1 MFTTYAQKQAT
12 AQKSTVSNAAVVD
25 DRRALPVAQRVVQ
38 RVGGVV
44 QRAPSDGKFV
54 YFPDISGDDYKN
66 RVPYMSGKICFVR
79 YKDEEVK
86 SANFSGCFMMAF
98 KFVEE
103 KMKSDKNSHL
113 IFDKRFPMLCDFN
126 ATYIAH
132 VATGEQGDAKEA
144 LFDAEN
150 RGLIHIEALFK
161 PFRKSTDDS
170 YQNAGVK
177 KTQDNKMSEQQAG
190 LSNVTGGLSRDS
202 RGNWSAKVYSQEK
215 ILKIENAQRD
225 GLIDEDGLPIGDSS
239 GSFSILM
246 SKHPEYYDWSNTER
260 LDRRMDTEDLEFE
273 TEATK
278 AFWYASVAVSG
289 PTEDLRKKSR
299 MKLAR
304 ISHTALRY
312 AIDHLSSNNDANKLM
327 ESLVD
332 ADSLSASEGASSGSG
347 SDKAV
352 IL

>member
-1 MFTTYAQKQAT
+1 MFTTYAQKQAP
-12 AQKSTVSNAAVVD
+12 AQKSTVSNAATVD
-25 DRRALPVAQRVVQ
+25 DRRSLPVAQRIIQ
-38 RVGGVV
+38 RAGGVV
-44 QRAPSDGKFV
+44 QRAPADGKFV
-54 YFPDISGDDYKN
+54 YFPDISGDIYKD
-66 RVPYMSGKICFVR
+66 RVPYMPGKICFVR
-79 YKDEEVK
+79 YRDKEVK

-103 KMKSDKNSHL
+103 KMKSDKNSRL
-113 IFDKRFPMLCDFN
+113 IFDSSVPMLCDFN

-215 ILKIENAQRD
+215 ILDIKRGQQDGFINQDGFPIPENFAN
-225 GLIDEDGLPIGDSS
+225 
-239 GSFSILM
+239 FSVFL
-246 SKHPEYYDWSNTER
+246 SKHPEYCDWSNTER